1 MLDVIIIGAGPAGL
15 STAIYA
21 KRAGFSVLVLDRGA
35 ADSQLAKAA
44 EVENYL
50 GFPSVS
56 GAELQEMFTSH
67 AISSGIE
74 IVRRPVLSVE
84 RYSGGEISGEGS
96 CEAGGKSEGSCEVKG
111 FKVRTRK
118 NEYLCRRLVLAMGR
132 SHRTLGAVG
141 EDALSGR
148 GVSYCATCDGYFYRG
163 GTVCVVGGGDSALSQ
178 AIYLSAICKKV
189 ILVHRRDTFRAA
201 RYLID
206 RLAEHPNIELRMNST
221 VSEIL
226 GEDRACGVLL
236 ASGNHTERIEC
247 DGVFVAVGETPNM
260 PFEIDGLERAA
271 TGEIITDELCRTSID
286 GLYAVGDLRKKEVCQ
301 IITAVSD
308 GALAVEGMVRS

>member
-1 MLDVIIIGAGPAGL
+1 MIDVIIIGAGPAGL

-21 KRAGFSVLVLDRGA
+21 RRAGFSVLVLDRGA

-56 GAELQEMFTSH
+56 GAELQETFTRH
-67 AISSGIE
+67 AVSSGIE
-74 IVRRPVLSVE
+74 IIRRPVLSVE
-84 RYSGGEISGEGS
+84 RYSKGEINGE
-96 CEAGGKSEGSCEVKG
+96 G

-118 NEYLCRRLVLAMGR
+118 NEYLCHHLVLAMGR
-132 SHRTLGAVG
+132 SHRTLGIIG
-141 EDALSGR
+141 EDTFSGR
-148 GVSYCATCDGYFYRG
+148 GVSYCATCDGYFYRD

-178 AIYLSAICKKV
+178 AIYLSGICKKV
-189 ILVHRRDTFRAA
+189 FLIHRRDTFRAA
-201 RYLID
+201 RYLVD

-226 GEDRACGVLL
+226 GESHACGVML
-236 ASGNHTERIEC
+236 ASGEVSERIEC

-260 PFEIDGLERAA
+260 PFDIEGLERAA
-271 TGEIITDELCRTSID
+271 TGEIITDELCRTNID

-301 IITAVSD
+301 IITAVAD
-308 GALAVEGMVRS
+308 GALAVEGMMRS

>member
-1 MLDVIIIGAGPAGL
+1 MIDVIIIGAGPAGL

-21 KRAGFSVLVLDRGA
+21 RRAGFSVLVLDRGA

-56 GAELQEMFTSH
+56 GAELQETFTSH

-74 IVRRPVLSVE
+74 IVRRAVLSVE
-84 RYSGGEISGEGS
+84 RYNGGDGE
-96 CEAGGKSEGSCEVKG
+96 SESESEVKG

-118 NEYLCRRLVLAMGR
+118 NEYICRDLVLAMGR

-141 EDALSGR
+141 EDTFSGR

-178 AIYLSAICKKV
+178 AIYLSGICSKV
-189 ILVHRRDTFRAA
+189 ILIHRRDTFRAA

-221 VSEIL
+221 VSEIF
-226 GEDRACGVLL
+226 GDDRARGVLL
-236 ASGNHTERIEC
+236 ASGNDTARIEC

-260 PFEIDGLERAA
+260 PFEIEGLERGES
-271 TGEIITDELCRTSID
+271 GEIITDGLCRTGID

-301 IITAVSD
+301 IITAVAD
-308 GALAVEGMVRS
+308 GALAVEGMIRS